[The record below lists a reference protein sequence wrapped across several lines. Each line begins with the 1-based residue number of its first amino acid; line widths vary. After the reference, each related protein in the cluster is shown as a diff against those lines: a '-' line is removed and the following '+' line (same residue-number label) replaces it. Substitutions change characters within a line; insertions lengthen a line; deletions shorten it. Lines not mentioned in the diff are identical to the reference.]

1 MTIEQ
6 ITIEHLALATA
17 GCVIFL
23 ILILLSRKQRFFDK
37 RLRRMQSEVNDLRI
51 AESRRFSLSLNA
63 GKSLLAP
70 PGNEP
75 ATSLV
80 AGVASPA
87 IDEIE
92 GPEVIP
98 LVPGAARR

>member
-17 GCVIFL
+17 GFVIFL

-51 AESRRFSLSLNA
+51 TESRRLSMALNA
-63 GKSLLAP
+63 GKSRLTP
-70 PGNEP
+70 PGNETVTLP
-75 ATSLV
+75 V
-80 AGVASPA
+80 DGVVSPA
-87 IDEIE
+87 IDAIE

-98 LVPGAARR
+98 LVPAAARR